1 MVAADGVDLLVPRRR
16 RSVAPVSDAD
26 AVTPSGARDG
36 TAVVGPPP
44 PAAERVRA
52 VAVRLAAVAQSG
64 LAFSPTAYDVERFE
78 TARELAA
85 ELMSVLSGDDA
96 AELALEL
103 ERRDTGYATPKV
115 DVRGVLVDSRERV
128 LLMRE
133 RSDGR
138 WSAPG
143 GWADPGDTPVSAAL
157 REVREETGHAAD
169 VVKLVGC
176 WDRDARGHRPPMSV
190 GVVKLFFLCRATGDV
205 RPPDELE
212 TLDVGWFGLDE
223 LPELSQGRTTRWE
236 LERCVAHHRDPAL
249 PTELD

>member
-1 MVAADGVDLLVPRRR
+1 MSSTTPAA
-16 RSVAPVSDAD
+16 APAD
-26 AVTPSGARDG
+26 EAGAAAPERE
-36 TAVVGPPP
+36 
-44 PAAERVRA
+44 AAERVRA
-52 VAVRLAAVAQSG
+52 VAVRLAALAQSG

-96 AELALEL
+96 AEMALEL

-115 DVRGVLVDSRERV
+115 DVRGVLVDERERV

-143 GWADPGDTPVSAAL
+143 GWADPGDTPVSATL
-157 REVREETGHAAD
+157 REVCEESGYAAE

-176 WDRDARGHRPPMSV
+176 WDRDARGHRPAMTV

-212 TLDVGWFGLDE
+212 TLEIGWFGLDE
-223 LPELSQGRTTRWE
+223 LPELSQGRTTREE
-236 LERCVAHHRDPAL
+236 LERCVAHHRDPSL